1 VSSVFASL
9 SSFLSF
15 QLQLTKMRSL
25 GFLKAG
31 LVRSLEFPDAG
42 TLSFFKE
49 LALMESGKLDM
60 LRERGV
66 RVSGERAGWGR
77 LRDNRAELGCRAW
90 RSEGA
95 RRSC

>member
-1 VSSVFASL
+1 VSGFFAL
-9 SSFLSF
+9 LMSFLSF

-25 GFLKAG
+25 GFLKTE
-31 LVRSLEFPDAG
+31 LVRSLEFSNAG
-42 TLSFFKE
+42 ALGFFKE

-66 RVSGERAGWGR
+66 RVSGRAGRW
-77 LRDNRAELGCRAW
+77 RDNRAELGCRAW